1 MRTLLSEVPVSSPR
15 SSGRLGEFGLLV
27 ALRLFWAQSHPRN
40 AVSGGPREMLW
51 CNGATFHDK
60 QKEDA
65 GIHLLGGL
73 SADMGVFLL
82 TGFFTLFTGTT
93 EGREAG
99 CLW

>member
-1 MRTLLSEVPVSSPR
+1 
-15 SSGRLGEFGLLV
+15 
-27 ALRLFWAQSHPRN
+27 
-40 AVSGGPREMLW
+40 MLW
-51 CNGATFHDK
+51 CSGATFHYE

-93 EGREAG
+93 EGREAVCG
-99 CLW
+99 EPMNPHSVSARASETVAPFY